1 MEYTCMREE
10 KRAILVVSFGTSHN
24 DTCARTIAVIEEQI
38 REEYPQYPLYRAWTS
53 GKIRR
58 KIEKRDGIHIF
69 SILEAMEQMKADGI
83 KEVIVQPTHV
93 LNAIENEEMLAQIE
107 KAESLFS
114 RVSVG
119 APLIATRQDQEKVAE
134 LMTEAWNIHED
145 EMLVFMGH
153 GTEHHANEVYEGLNE
168 QFKYRNREDMLL
180 GTVEGFPA
188 ISDVVEA
195 VKKRNPEK
203 VILAPFMIVAGD
215 HAKNDLAGEE
225 EDSWKSILEKEGYEV
240 ECVLKGLGE
249 YEGVRQIFLEH
260 LQDAMNEI
268 RQ

>member
-10 KRAILVVSFGTSHN
+10 KRAILVVSFGTSHH

-38 REEYPQYPLYRAWTS
+38 KKEYPQYPLYRAWTS
-53 GKIRR
+53 GMIRR

-69 SILEAMEQMKADGI
+69 SIHEAMEQMKADGI

-107 KAESLFS
+107 TAASLFV

-119 APLIATRQDQEKVAE
+119 APLISTSQDQEKVAAFMSKE
-134 LMTEAWNIHED
+134 WKIHED

-153 GTEHHANEVYEGLNE
+153 GTEHQANAVYERLNQ
-168 QFKYRNREDMLL
+168 QFKRQGREDMFL
-180 GTVEGFPA
+180 GTVEGVPG

-215 HAKNDLAGEE
+215 HAKHDLAGEE

-249 YEGVRQIFLEH
+249 YAGIRQIFLEH